1 MPNIAVVLRDE
12 IARLARKEVRSEV
25 AALKKSTTSQRS
37 QIAELKRQV
46 DALQKT
52 VKRLAREGAAR
63 QPKASAPTGDGGTAR
78 MRFRADGISGHRK
91 RLGLSAADFG
101 RLVGVTG
108 QTVYKWEAGAVRPRE
123 GQLPAIAAVRKMGR
137 REALARL
144 AEAA

>member
-12 IARLARKEVRSEV
+12 IARLARKEVRAEV
-25 AALKKSTTSQRS
+25 AALKKTTASQRS

-46 DALQKT
+46 DTLQKT

-63 QPKASAPTGDGGTAR
+63 QPKGSAPAGEGAAAR
-78 MRFRADGISGHRK
+78 VRFRADGISGHRK

-108 QTVYKWEAGAVRPRE
+108 QTVYNWEAGTARPRE